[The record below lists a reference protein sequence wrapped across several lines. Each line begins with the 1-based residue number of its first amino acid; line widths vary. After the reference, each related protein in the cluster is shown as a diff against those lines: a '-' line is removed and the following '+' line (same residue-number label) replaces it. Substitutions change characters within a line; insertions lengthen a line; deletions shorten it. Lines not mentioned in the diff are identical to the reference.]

1 MHPVGRVIDSQYFEF
16 FSLELLEGRFFDS
29 EEVRSGEQQL
39 IINKTFAEQLGGQ
52 EQALGKFLSFNITD
66 DSAAFEIIGIVA
78 DLVEPGK
85 PLQPHVYN
93 AVLGQNN
100 ILLQTTIPVNKAHF
114 SALLAQVHPA
124 LKNI

>member
-1 MHPVGRVIDSQYFEF
+1 MWQ
-16 FSLELLEGRFFDS
+16 
-29 EEVRSGEQQL
+29 
-39 IINKTFAEQLGGQ
+39 
-52 EQALGKFLSFNITD
+52 KFLSFNITD

-124 LKNI
+124 LKIFSFKSLTKQREQYLLTDTLLSTMVWT